1 MKKRVTIW
9 MCILP
14 AFMPAFMLAFMLLGC
29 GQSEDKN
36 GNAAD
41 TGAENMNTEE
51 AAAVNTASAVEILET
66 VWSAFEE
73 DERFPVGGG
82 DYENPVTDAPG
93 KFSISEEEALDSLL
107 GMPKEGVKMIDDAAS
122 MVHMMNANTF
132 TAGAYHLK
140 DSRESKAL
148 ADALKQNILN
158 RQWMCGF
165 PDTLLIASVGDEY
178 IVSAFGKAQNM
189 ENFKTKLLK
198 QYEEAEVIYEENL
211 AE

>member
-1 MKKRVTIW
+1 
-9 MCILP
+9 
-14 AFMPAFMLAFMLLGC
+14 
-29 GQSEDKN
+29 
-36 GNAAD
+36 
-41 TGAENMNTEE
+41 MNTEE
-51 AAAVNTASAVEILET
+51 AADVNIASAVEILEN

-73 DERFPVGGG
+73 DERFPLGGG

-93 KFSISEEEALDSLL
+93 KFNILEEEALDSLL
-107 GMPKEGVKMIDDAAS
+107 GMPKDGAKMIDDAAS
-122 MVHMMNANTF
+122 MMHMMNANTF

-148 ADALKQNILN
+148 ADAIKQNILN

-211 AE
+211 VE